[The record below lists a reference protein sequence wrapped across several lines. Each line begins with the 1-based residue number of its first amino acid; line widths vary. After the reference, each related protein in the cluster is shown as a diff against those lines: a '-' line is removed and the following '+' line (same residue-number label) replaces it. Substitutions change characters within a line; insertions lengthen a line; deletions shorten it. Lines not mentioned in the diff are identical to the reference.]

1 MKSQWTGRTL
11 ILFNL
16 FVGLSA
22 SAFGATDK
30 NVELLLNTK
39 YGGLVVELRSNQ
51 FKKPIFLDSIEASNQ
66 LRGDIYALIE
76 HPFNEV
82 NAALQ
87 LPSNWCDILI
97 LHINTKYCK
106 AILRGDGA
114 ELRMRIGKK
123 VTQPIEDAYEL
134 ALGFRVMQ
142 SDRNYLSVKLNAN
155 EGPMGTRNYRI
166 LFEAIPVQANKT
178 FIHLAY
184 SYEYGLTGGLAM
196 KAYLASVGRNKVG
209 FTLTKDPSDIRPH
222 YIKGMRGMVERN
234 TMRYYL
240 AIDSYLNSLSV
251 PVETRTNKRLQDWFT
266 GSEQYPRQLYEISR
280 NAYFIMKQDEL
291 KRMYSN

>member
-1 MKSQWTGRTL
+1 MKSLWIVLPL

-16 FVGLSA
+16 LLSFAA
-22 SAFGATDK
+22 SAFGSTDK
-30 NVELLLNTK
+30 SAEILNSK
-39 YGGLVVELRSNQ
+39 YADLGAQLRNNQ
-51 FKKPIFLDSIEASNQ
+51 FKRPVFLDSVEASNQ
-66 LRGDIYALIE
+66 LKGDVYAVID

-106 AILRGDGA
+106 ATSHVDSA
-114 ELRMRIGKK
+114 ELKMRVGKK

-134 ALGFRVMQ
+134 ELGFRVMQ

-155 EGPMGTRNYRI
+155 EGPMGTRNFRI
-166 LFEAIPVQANKT
+166 LLEAIPVQGNKT
-178 FIHLAY
+178 FIHLSY
-184 SYEYGLTGGLAM
+184 SYDFGLAGGLAM

-209 FTLTKDPSDIRPH
+209 FTVISDSSDSHSH

-251 PVETRTNKRLQDWFT
+251 PVEARINKRMQDWFAAT
-266 GSEQYPRQLYEISR
+266 EQYPRQLHELSS
-280 NAYFIMKQDEL
+280 NAYLVMKQEEL
-291 KRMYSN
+291 KRMNPN